1 MLRLKII
8 PLLFGIASLAQA
20 QQVTLATPSLMQ
32 FTDPPYGVAFRYPAK
47 WTFSVN
53 SSFYATTSIT
63 STNNPARG
71 VVFVKASEGFNPYPN
86 TNFDGAEFVYANRK
100 SSSTAQCSASLHGN
114 GEKILAAKTIG
125 SINYVHAQASDAGM
139 CHQTQEDLYATYR
152 NQTCYLFDLAVHTI
166 CPGVKDNSRALTT
179 TELAQLQSTLEK
191 ILSSVEISDLKKN

>member
-8 PLLFGIASLAQA
+8 PLLFATALAAPA

-32 FTDPPYGVAFRYPAK
+32 FTDSSYGITFRYPAK
-47 WTFSVN
+47 WNFSP
-53 SSFYATTSIT
+53 SSGFYATTSIT
-63 STNNPARG
+63 STDNPARG
-71 VVFVKASEGFNPYPN
+71 IAFVKASEGFNPYPD

-100 SSSTAQCSASLHGN
+100 ASSTAQCSASLHGN

-166 CPGVKDNSRALTT
+166 CPGVKDNTRALTSS
-179 TELAQLQSTLEK
+179 ELAQIQSSLEK
-191 ILSSVEISDLKKN
+191 ILSSVEITDLKKN